1 MDNFGLNKKRKKF
14 FGLFILFT
22 FSFAWLACTSHF
34 SFVSPIVDSHTQSSH
49 TDPGG
54 DSKTHSASCL
64 DHTYQISARNQG
76 SSFSGDIDASVI
88 PTPVFA
94 FDFSRLSIVSKEH
107 FLYRSDQSDSRYLF
121 LEHTVLRL

>member
-1 MDNFGLNKKRKKF
+1 MLNLNKRKYTKIF
-14 FGLFILFT
+14 AKIALFA

-49 TDPGG
+49 TDPGS

-76 SSFSGDIDASVI
+76 SSFSGDIGASVI

-94 FDFSRLSIVSKEH
+94 FDFSGLSIVSKEH

>member
-1 MDNFGLNKKRKKF
+1 MLSLYKRKHTKMF
-14 FGLFILFT
+14 AKIALFA

-34 SFVSPIVDSHTQSSH
+34 SFVSPVVDSHTQSSH
-49 TDPGG
+49 TDHGD
-54 DSKTHSASCL
+54 DSKNHSASCL

-76 SSFSGDIDASVI
+76 NSFSGDIDASVI

-107 FLYRSDQSDSRYLF
+107 FLYRSNQSDSRYLF